1 MRLRT
6 RLLPVP
12 VTWKKTRPRR
22 SRPSVEACP
31 RLPPAPGIPLT
42 STVTRETVSLDSVR
56 TSLAD
61 VVAACDDLG
70 AQLLGHL
77 MAEAPG
83 TNILVC
89 PLGLAL
95 ALALVADGATDAAT
109 QGYDR
114 LLGAGGRDRDRA
126 WSAVQTALGRYDRS
140 LDGFDP
146 GKPPETPLVHVAN
159 HVVVVD
165 REEVAVSQAYLDT
178 VLRWFSAQVEKV
190 PVGDLAANLSA
201 WAQEHTAG
209 LIKKTGIE
217 VTGDTALVLQNALL
231 FAARWS
237 TPFNAEG
244 TAEDTF
250 TRADGSTTR
259 AQFMNDTR
267 TIPYARGRDWAAVRL
282 DYQDGQ
288 GGGWP
293 RGQGLAMD
301 VVLPRRRTSPADLPP
316 ATWAQASAALDRA
329 AGLAGRAAGLAGR
342 AVGVGRVE
350 VAGLDQATSPGRAEV
365 AGPGQMKGPDYRRV
379 RIALPVL
386 DLVSGPTDLL
396 GLLHDLGLDTFGLEG
411 IAPGLYLSQVVQQTR
426 LILDEEGTVA
436 AALTEAATMRGCAPV
451 QDDPTNFIVNRPYVL
466 RLRDLA
472 TGTTLVQATVMDPT
486 TS

>member
-1 MRLRT
+1 M
-6 RLLPVP
+6 
-12 VTWKKTRPRR
+12 
-22 SRPSVEACP
+22 A
-31 RLPPAPGIPLT
+31 
-42 STVTRETVSLDSVR
+42 RETVSLDSVR

-61 VVAACDDLG
+61 VVAACDELG

-77 MAEAPG
+77 MAENPG
-83 TNILVC
+83 ANVLVC

-95 ALALVADGATDAAT
+95 VLALVADGATDAAT

-114 LLGAGGRDRDRA
+114 LLGAGGLGRDRA

-190 PVGDLAANLSA
+190 PTGDLAANLSA

-209 LIKKTGIE
+209 LIRRTGVQ

-237 TPFNAEG
+237 RPFEAEG

-250 TRADGSTTR
+250 TRADGSATR
-259 AQFMNDTR
+259 AQFMHDTR
-267 TIPYARGRDWAAVRL
+267 TVPYARGRDWAAVRL

-288 GGGWP
+288 GGGRP
-293 RGQGLAMD
+293 GGQGLAMD

-316 ATWAQASAALDRA
+316 ATWAQASAALDQA
-329 AGLAGRAAGLAGR
+329 AGLAGQAAGSGRAAGLDR
-342 AVGVGRVE
+342 AE
-350 VAGLDQATSPGRAEV
+350 VAGPGQATSPDQAEV

-451 QDDPTNFIVNRPYVL
+451 QDDPTDFIVNRPYVL

-472 TGTTLVQATVMDPT
+472 TGTTLVQAAVMDPT

>member
-95 ALALVADGATDAAT
+95 ALALVADGATDATT

-190 PVGDLAANLSA
+190 PAGDLADNLSE
-201 WAQEHTAG
+201 WADKNTAG

-231 FAARWS
+231 FAAQWD
-237 TPFNAEG
+237 TPFK
-244 TAEDTF
+244 AEDTREGTF
-250 TRADGSTTR
+250 TRADGSTT
-259 AQFMNDTR
+259 QTKFMHGTR
-267 TIPYARGRDWAAVRL
+267 IIPYAYGQGWAAVRL
-282 DYQDGQ
+282 GYQ
-288 GGGWP
+288 GGELD
-293 RGQGLAMD
+293 GQGLAMD
-301 VVLPRRRTSPADLPP
+301 VVLPNQGTSPADLPP
-316 ATWAQASAALDRA
+316 ATWAQASAALDQAA
-329 AGLAGRAAGLAGR
+329 AGSDQN
-342 AVGVGRVE
+342 E
-350 VAGLDQATSPGRAEV
+350 VKIV
-365 AGPGQMKGPDYRRV
+365 
-379 RIALPVL
+379 LPKL
-386 DLVSGPTDLL
+386 DLTSGPVELL
-396 GLLHDLGLDTFGLEG
+396 EMLKALGLDTSSLDG
-411 IAPGLYLSQVVQQTR
+411 IALGLSISQVVQQVR
-426 LILDEEGTVA
+426 LLVDEEGTVA
-436 AALTEAATMRGCAPV
+436 AALTEVGLTAGAAPDQSKPIDFV
-451 QDDPTNFIVNRPYVL
+451 VDHPYVL

-472 TGTTLVQATVMDPT
+472 TGTTLVQAAIMGPAA
-486 TS
+486 

>member
-12 VTWKKTRPRR
+12 GTWKKTRPRR

-31 RLPPAPGIPLT
+31 RLPSAPGVPLT
-42 STVTRETVSLDSVR
+42 SAVARETVSLDSVR

-165 REEVAVSQAYLDT
+165 RKDLTVSQTYLDT
-178 VLRWFSAQVEKV
+178 VLRWFSAQIEKV
-190 PVGDLAANLSA
+190 PLGDLADNLSK
-201 WAQEHTAG
+201 WADKNTAG

-329 AGLAGRAAGLAGR
+329 AGVGRA
-342 AVGVGRVE
+342 E
-350 VAGLDQATSPGRAEV
+350 VAGPDQATSPGRAEV
-365 AGPGQMKGPDYRRV
+365 AGLGMKGPEYRRV

-451 QDDPTNFIVNRPYVL
+451 QDDPTDFIVNRPYVL
-466 RLRDLA
+466 RLRDLV
-472 TGTTLVQATVMDPT
+472 TGTTLVQAAVMDPT
-486 TS
+486 AS

>member
-12 VTWKKTRPRR
+12 VTWKKARPRR

-31 RLPPAPGIPLT
+31 RLPPAPGVPLT
-42 STVTRETVSLDSVR
+42 SAVARETVSLDSVR

-61 VVAACDDLG
+61 VVAACDELG

-83 TNILVC
+83 TNVLVC

-165 REEVAVSQAYLDT
+165 RKDLTVSQTYLDT
-178 VLRWFSAQVEKV
+178 VLRWFSAQIEKV
-190 PVGDLAANLSA
+190 PLGDLADNLSK
-201 WAQEHTAG
+201 WADKNTAG
-209 LIKKTGIE
+209 LIKKTGVQ

-231 FAARWS
+231 FAAQWD

-250 TRADGSTTR
+250 TRADGSTT
-259 AQFMNDTR
+259 QTKFMHGTR
-267 TIPYARGRDWAAVRL
+267 IIPYAYGQGWAAVRL

-293 RGQGLAMD
+293 RGQGLTMD
-301 VVLPRRRTSPADLPP
+301 VVLPRRRTSPTDLPP
-316 ATWAQASAALDRA
+316 ATWAQASAALDQ
-329 AGLAGRAAGLAGR
+329 AAGLAGR

-365 AGPGQMKGPDYRRV
+365 AGPGMKGPDYRRV

-451 QDDPTNFIVNRPYVL
+451 QDDPTDFIVNRPYVL

-472 TGTTLVQATVMDPT
+472 TGTTLVQAAVMDPT

>member
-1 MRLRT
+1 MSPHT
-6 RLLPVP
+6 RQPS
-12 VTWKKTRPRR
+12 RR
-22 SRPSVEACP
+22 SLLA
-31 RLPPAPGIPLT
+31 LAALAPTASALLASCSSSATGTPLT

-61 VVAACDDLG
+61 AAGACDELG
-70 AQLLGHL
+70 AQLLNHL
-77 MAEAPG
+77 LTQSPG
-83 TNILVC
+83 TNALAS
-89 PLGLAL
+89 PLSLAL
-95 ALALVADGATDAAT
+95 ALALVADGATDATT
-109 QGYDR
+109 QGYDK
-114 LLGAGGRDRDRA
+114 LLGVSGQERDQT
-126 WSAVQTALGRYDRS
+126 WSAVQTALNRNDRS

-209 LIKKTGIE
+209 LIKKPGIE

-329 AGLAGRAAGLAGR
+329 AGVGRA
-342 AVGVGRVE
+342 E
-350 VAGLDQATSPGRAEV
+350 VAGPDQATSPGRAEV
-365 AGPGQMKGPDYRRV
+365 AGPGMKGPEYRRV

-451 QDDPTNFIVNRPYVL
+451 QDDPTDFIVNRPYVL

-472 TGTTLVQATVMDPT
+472 TGTTLAQAAVMDPT

>member
-6 RLLPVP
+6 RLLPPP
-12 VTWKKTRPRR
+12 VIWEETRPRR

-95 ALALVADGATDAAT
+95 ALALVADGATNAAT

-165 REEVAVSQAYLDT
+165 RKDLTVSQTYLDT
-178 VLRWFSAQVEKV
+178 VLRWFSAQIEKV
-190 PVGDLAANLSA
+190 PLGDLADNLSK
-201 WAQEHTAG
+201 WADKNTAG
-209 LIKKTGIE
+209 LIKKTGIQ
-217 VTGDTALVLQNALL
+217 VTSDTALVLQNALL
-231 FAARWS
+231 FAAQWD
-237 TPFNAEG
+237 TPFK
-244 TAEDTF
+244 AEDTREGTF
-250 TRADGSTTR
+250 TRADGSTT
-259 AQFMNDTR
+259 QTKFMHGTR
-267 TIPYARGRDWAAVRL
+267 TIPYAYGQGWAAVRL
-282 DYQDGQ
+282 GYQ
-288 GGGWP
+288 GGELD
-293 RGQGLAMD
+293 GQGLAMD
-301 VVLPRRRTSPADLPP
+301 VVLPNQGTSPADLPP
-316 ATWAQASAALDRA
+316 ATWAQASAALDQAA
-329 AGLAGRAAGLAGR
+329 AGPDQN
-342 AVGVGRVE
+342 E
-350 VAGLDQATSPGRAEV
+350 VKIV
-365 AGPGQMKGPDYRRV
+365 
-379 RIALPVL
+379 LPKL
-386 DLVSGPTDLL
+386 DLTSGPVELL
-396 GLLHDLGLDTFGLEG
+396 EMLKALGLDTSSLDG
-411 IAPGLYLSQVVQQTR
+411 IALGLSISQVVQQVR
-426 LILDEEGTVA
+426 LLVDEEGTVA
-436 AALTEAATMRGCAPV
+436 AALTEVGLTAGAAPDQSKPIDFV
-451 QDDPTNFIVNRPYVL
+451 VDHPYVL

-472 TGTTLVQATVMDPT
+472 TGTTLVQAAIMDPT
-486 TS
+486 A

>member
-95 ALALVADGATDAAT
+95 ALALVADGATDATT

-190 PVGDLAANLSA
+190 PAGDLADNLSK
-201 WAQEHTAG
+201 WADKNTAG
-209 LIKKTGIE
+209 LIKKTGVQ

-231 FAARWS
+231 FAAQWD
-237 TPFNAEG
+237 TPFKAED

-293 RGQGLAMD
+293 CGQGLAID
-301 VVLPRRRTSPADLPP
+301 VVLPRRRTSPTDLPP
-316 ATWAQASAALDRA
+316 ATWAQASAALDQ
-329 AGLAGRAAGLAGR
+329 AAGLAGR
-342 AVGVGRVE
+342 AVGLGRVE

-365 AGPGQMKGPDYRRV
+365 AGPGMKGPDYRRV

-436 AALTEAATMRGCAPV
+436 AALTEAAIMDGCAPV

-472 TGTTLVQATVMDPT
+472 TGTTLVQAAVMDPT

>member
-1 MRLRT
+1 MSPHT
-6 RLLPVP
+6 RQPS
-12 VTWKKTRPRR
+12 RR
-22 SRPSVEACP
+22 SLLA
-31 RLPPAPGIPLT
+31 LAALAPTASALLASCSSSATGTPLT

-95 ALALVADGATDAAT
+95 ALALVADGATDATT

-126 WSAVQTALGRYDRS
+126 WSAVQTALNRNDRS

-190 PVGDLAANLSA
+190 PAGDLADNLSE
-201 WAQEHTAG
+201 WADKNTAG

-231 FAARWS
+231 FAAQWD
-237 TPFNAEG
+237 TPFK
-244 TAEDTF
+244 AEDTREGTF
-250 TRADGSTTR
+250 TRADGSTT
-259 AQFMNDTR
+259 QTKFMHGTR
-267 TIPYARGRDWAAVRL
+267 IIPYAYGQGWAAVRL
-282 DYQDGQ
+282 GYQ
-288 GGGWP
+288 GGELD
-293 RGQGLAMD
+293 GQGLAMD
-301 VVLPRRRTSPADLPP
+301 VVLPNQGTSPADLPP
-316 ATWAQASAALDRA
+316 ATWAQASAALDQ
-329 AGLAGRAAGLAGR
+329 AAGLAGR
-342 AVGVGRVE
+342 AVGLGRVE

-365 AGPGQMKGPDYRRV
+365 AGPGMKGPDYRRV

-436 AALTEAATMRGCAPV
+436 AALTEAAIMDGCAPV

-472 TGTTLVQATVMDPT
+472 TGTTLVQAAIMGPAA
-486 TS
+486 

>member
-1 MRLRT
+1 M
-6 RLLPVP
+6 
-12 VTWKKTRPRR
+12 
-22 SRPSVEACP
+22 A
-31 RLPPAPGIPLT
+31 
-42 STVTRETVSLDSVR
+42 RETVSLDSVR

-61 VVAACDDLG
+61 VVAACDELG

-77 MAEAPG
+77 MAENPG
-83 TNILVC
+83 ANVLVC

-95 ALALVADGATDAAT
+95 VLALVADGATDAAT

-114 LLGAGGRDRDRA
+114 LLGAGGLGRDRA

-301 VVLPRRRTSPADLPP
+301 VVLPRRRTSPTDLPP
-316 ATWAQASAALDRA
+316 ATWAQASAALD
-329 AGLAGRAAGLAGR
+329 R

-365 AGPGQMKGPDYRRV
+365 AGPGMKGPDYRRV

-396 GLLHDLGLDTFGLEG
+396 GLLHDLGLDTSSLDG
-411 IAPGLYLSQVVQQTR
+411 IALGLSISQVVQQVR
-426 LILDEEGTVA
+426 LLVDEEGTVA
-436 AALTEAATMRGCAPV
+436 AALTEVGLTAGAAPDQSKPIDFV
-451 QDDPTNFIVNRPYVL
+451 VDHPYVL

-472 TGTTLVQATVMDPT
+472 TRTTLVQAAIMDPT
-486 TS
+486 A

>member
-12 VTWKKTRPRR
+12 GTWKKTRPRR

-31 RLPPAPGIPLT
+31 RLPSAPGVPLT
-42 STVTRETVSLDSVR
+42 SAVARETVSLDSVR

-77 MAEAPG
+77 MAENPG
-83 TNILVC
+83 ANVLVC

-95 ALALVADGATDAAT
+95 VLALVADGATDAAT

-209 LIKKTGIE
+209 LIRRTGVQ

-237 TPFNAEG
+237 RPFEAEG

-250 TRADGSTTR
+250 TRADGSATR
-259 AQFMNDTR
+259 AQFMHDTR
-267 TIPYARGRDWAAVRL
+267 TVPYARGRDWAAVRL

-288 GGGWP
+288 GGGRP
-293 RGQGLAMD
+293 GGQGLAMD

-329 AGLAGRAAGLAGR
+329 AGVGRA
-342 AVGVGRVE
+342 E
-350 VAGLDQATSPGRAEV
+350 VAGPDQATSPGRAEV
-365 AGPGQMKGPDYRRV
+365 AGLGMKGPEYRRV

-451 QDDPTNFIVNRPYVL
+451 QDDPTDFIVNRPYVL

-472 TGTTLVQATVMDPT
+472 TGTTLVQAAVMDPT
-486 TS
+486 AS

>member
-31 RLPPAPGIPLT
+31 RLPPAPGVPLT
-42 STVTRETVSLDSVR
+42 SAVARETVSLDSVR

-61 VVAACDDLG
+61 VVAACDELG

-77 MAEAPG
+77 MAEVPG
-83 TNILVC
+83 TNVLVC

-95 ALALVADGATDAAT
+95 ALALLADGATDAAT

-126 WSAVQTALGRYDRS
+126 WSAVQTVLNRNDHS

-301 VVLPRRRTSPADLPP
+301 VVLPRRRTSPTDLPP
-316 ATWAQASAALDRA
+316 ATWAQASAALD
-329 AGLAGRAAGLAGR
+329 R

-365 AGPGQMKGPDYRRV
+365 AGPGMKGPDYRRV

-451 QDDPTNFIVNRPYVL
+451 QDDPTDFIVNRPYVL

-472 TGTTLVQATVMDPT
+472 TGTTLVQAAVMDPT

>member
-31 RLPPAPGIPLT
+31 RLPSAPGIPLT

-165 REEVAVSQAYLDT
+165 RKDLTVSQTYLDT

-190 PVGDLAANLSA
+190 PLGDLADNLSK
-201 WAQEHTAG
+201 WADKNTAG
-209 LIKKTGIE
+209 LIKKTGVQ

-231 FAARWS
+231 FAAQWD
-237 TPFNAEG
+237 TPFK
-244 TAEDTF
+244 AEDTREGTF
-250 TRADGSTTR
+250 TRADGSTT
-259 AQFMNDTR
+259 QTKFMHGTR
-267 TIPYARGRDWAAVRL
+267 IIPYARGRDWAAVRL

-301 VVLPRRRTSPADLPP
+301 VVLPRRRTSPTDLSP

-329 AGLAGRAAGLAGR
+329 VGVGRAVGLAGRAA
-342 AVGVGRVE
+342 GVGRVE
-350 VAGLDQATSPGRAEV
+350 VAGLDQATSPGRAEG

-451 QDDPTNFIVNRPYVL
+451 QDDPTDFIVNRPYVL

-472 TGTTLVQATVMDPT
+472 TGTTLVQAAVMDPT

>member
-1 MRLRT
+1 MSPHT
-6 RLLPVP
+6 RQPS
-12 VTWKKTRPRR
+12 RR
-22 SRPSVEACP
+22 SLLA
-31 RLPPAPGIPLT
+31 LAALAPTASALLASCSSSATGTPLT

-95 ALALVADGATDAAT
+95 ALALVADGATDATT

-190 PVGDLAANLSA
+190 PAGDLADNLSE
-201 WAQEHTAG
+201 WADKNTAG
-209 LIKKTGIE
+209 LIKKTGVQ

-231 FAARWS
+231 FAAQWD
-237 TPFNAEG
+237 TPFK
-244 TAEDTF
+244 AEDTREGTF
-250 TRADGSTTR
+250 TRADGSTT
-259 AQFMNDTR
+259 QTKFMHGTR
-267 TIPYARGRDWAAVRL
+267 IIPYAYGQGWAAVRL
-282 DYQDGQ
+282 GYQ
-288 GGGWP
+288 GGELD
-293 RGQGLAMD
+293 GQGLAMD
-301 VVLPRRRTSPADLPP
+301 VVLPNQGTSPADLPP
-316 ATWAQASAALDRA
+316 ATWAQASAALDQAA
-329 AGLAGRAAGLAGR
+329 AGSDQN
-342 AVGVGRVE
+342 E
-350 VAGLDQATSPGRAEV
+350 VKIV
-365 AGPGQMKGPDYRRV
+365 
-379 RIALPVL
+379 LPKL
-386 DLVSGPTDLL
+386 DLTSGPVELL
-396 GLLHDLGLDTFGLEG
+396 EMLKALGLDTSSLDG
-411 IAPGLYLSQVVQQTR
+411 IALGLSISQVVQQVR
-426 LILDEEGTVA
+426 LLVDEEGTVA
-436 AALTEAATMRGCAPV
+436 AALTEVGLTAGAAPDQSKPIDFV
-451 QDDPTNFIVNRPYVL
+451 VDHPYVL

-472 TGTTLVQATVMDPT
+472 TGTTLVQAAIMGPAA
-486 TS
+486 